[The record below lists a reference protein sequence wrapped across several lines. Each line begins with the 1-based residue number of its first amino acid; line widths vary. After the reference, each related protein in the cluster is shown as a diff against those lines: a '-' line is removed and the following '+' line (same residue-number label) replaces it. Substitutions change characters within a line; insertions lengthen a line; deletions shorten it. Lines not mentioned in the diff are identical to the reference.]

1 MVKNLVYPSLK
12 NKTFLVTG
20 ATGSFGTY
28 FIKHLLKNYSAKKII
43 IYSRDELKQSE
54 LKDDLVQ
61 EFKNI
66 KNVRFFIGDV
76 RDYPR
81 LLVASKNVDII
92 VHAAALKQV
101 PTIEYNPFEAIKT
114 NILGAQNIIQAAI
127 ENNVKK
133 IIALSTDKASAPIN
147 LYGATKLASDK
158 LFISA
163 NNIVGG
169 KDIRFSVVRYGN
181 VFGSRGSVVPFFIK
195 HQSKDYFPITDKDM
209 TRFHI
214 TLEQGIQFVLMSLVK
229 MYGGEIFIPK
239 LKSIKIVDLAKA
251 IDPNKKI
258 KIVGIREGEK
268 LHEDMVTESE
278 SIHTIIYKD
287 YLVIASESKL
297 QKYNIKNIAKI
308 TNGKISNKRFSY
320 TSNSENSFLTIDEIA
335 REIKKIK

>member
-1 MVKNLVYPSLK
+1 MVKNLIHSSLK
-12 NKTFLVTG
+12 NKNFLITG
-20 ATGSFGTY
+20 GTGSFGIY
-28 FIKHLLKNYSAKKII
+28 FIKHLLKYYSAKKII

-54 LKDDLVQ
+54 LKDELTQ

-81 LLVASKNVDII
+81 LLVASKNIDII

-101 PTIEYNPFEAIKT
+101 PTIEYNPFEAVKT

-163 NNIVGG
+163 NNVVGS

-181 VFGSRGSVVPFFIK
+181 VFGSRGSVVPFFLK
-195 HQSKDYFPITDKDM
+195 HQSKDFFPITDKEM

-239 LKSIKIVDLAKA
+239 LKSIKIEDLAKA
-251 IDPNKKI
+251 IDPSKKI

-268 LHEDMVTESE
+268 IHEDMVTESE
-278 SIHTIIYKD
+278 SKNTIIYKD

-297 QKYNIKNIAKI
+297 QKYNIKKIAKM
-308 TNGKISNKRFSY
+308 TNGTISNKRFSY